1 MMISKERHK
10 NGMTTLLKESGDV
23 MAINSKQ
30 KGNTG
35 EREISKILREYGFK
49 DAKRSQ
55 QYCGYNGDADVIGI
69 PGLHLEVKR
78 VEKLNLDKAYEQAR
92 RDAKEGEKP
101 VVMHRKNRQEWKVT
115 LSLEDF
121 MEIFKGVE

>member
-1 MMISKERHK
+1 
-10 NGMTTLLKESGDV
+10 

-30 KGNTG
+30 KGNAG
-35 EREISKILREYGFK
+35 EREIAKILREYGYEES
-49 DAKRSQ
+49 RRGV

-78 VEKLNLDKAYEQAR
+78 VEKLNLDKAYNQAR

-121 MEIFKGVE
+121 MEIFKGVK

>member
-1 MMISKERHK
+1 
-10 NGMTTLLKESGDV
+10 

-30 KGNTG
+30 KGNAG
-35 EREISKILREYGFK
+35 EREIAKILREYGYTG
-49 DAKRSQ
+49 ARRGV
-55 QYCGYNGDADVIGI
+55 QYSGFNGDADVIGI

-78 VEKLNLDKAYEQAR
+78 VEKLNLDKAYDQAK

-121 MEIFKGVE
+121 MEIFKGVK